1 MQTYTI
7 QEVKKLIK
15 EQDYKTAALENL
27 QGDRLLGF
35 NTLKTCDI
43 HEQLNKIEKRIKSP
57 TIPNGY
63 LNICLAINPSHQKN
77 PDKFIIV
84 KGNLSEAAPLPSQAP
99 QQIIIE
105 KEKSAEV
112 LTWTE
117 ALKLHAELAA
127 LREENKA
134 LKDKIEAYEDE
145 ENEALSEGPP
155 GENLN
160 LLSFLKE
167 QSPVFISM
175 ADRFFNLEEKKL
187 DLESKKLDLQSLH
200 KTKTQPKQISP
211 GSREHLILI
220 ETYFNNGNEEALNKE
235 LEKLEKVDKDLFNKV
250 TERLNQQSEEA
261 WI

>member
-1 MQTYTI
+1 MQTYTL
-7 QEVKKLIK
+7 QEIKKLIK

-27 QGDRLLGF
+27 QGERLHGF

-43 HEQLNKIEKRIKSP
+43 NEQLNKIERRLKSP

-63 LNICLAINPSHQKN
+63 LNLCLAINPSHQKN

-112 LTWTE
+112 LTWGE

-134 LKDKIEAYEDE
+134 LKDKIEAYEEEE
-145 ENEALSEGPP
+145 ENEGLSESVKDGA
-155 GENLN
+155 N

-167 QSPVFISM
+167 QSPILLSI
-175 ADRFFNLEEKKL
+175 ADRYFNLEEKKL
-187 DLESKKLDLQSLH
+187 EVETKRIDLKSLKKQ
-200 KTKTQPKQISP
+200 KPTPKPITP

-235 LEKLEKVDKDLFNKV
+235 LIKLEAADIELFKKV
-250 TERLNQQSEEA
+250 TERLNQQSEAE
-261 WI
+261 

>member
-1 MQTYTI
+1 MQTYTLA
-7 QEVKKLIK
+7 ELKKLIK
-15 EQDYKTAALENL
+15 EQDYKTAALEDL
-27 QGDRLLGF
+27 QGTRLLGF

-43 HEQLNKIEKRIKSP
+43 NEQLNKIEKRIKSV

-63 LNICLAINPSHQKN
+63 LNVCMAINPSHQRN

-112 LTWTE
+112 LTWGE

-134 LKDKIEAYEDE
+134 LRDKIEIYEDE
-145 ENEALSEGPP
+145 ESENLSEAAP
-155 GENLN
+155 GNNIN

-167 QSPVFISM
+167 QSPVFISL
-175 ADRFFNLEEKKL
+175 ADRYFNLEEKKI
-187 DLESKKLDLQSLH
+187 DLQKSKLDLQSLQ
-200 KTKTQPKQISP
+200 KTKAQPKQITP

-235 LEKLEKVDKDLFNKV
+235 LAKLEACDKDLFNKV
-250 TERLNQQSEEA
+250 TERLNQQSEAE
-261 WI
+261 